1 MEQNN
6 YNVTQDMVNKLSDGQ
21 KFSNFL
27 ELSTYL
33 NILNKN
39 RKPLGGNS
47 KKHFLED
54 LNRFVEFKKEGK
66 RFIIVKIR
74 SDNEVLPPL
83 PTRNKGKFSL
93 RLQNQIAYH
102 LLKECDGSGWM

>member
-39 RKPLGGNS
+39 GKPLGGNS
-47 KKHFLED
+47 KNTSL
-54 LNRFVEFKKEGK
+54 
-66 RFIIVKIR
+66 KI
-74 SDNEVLPPL
+74 
-83 PTRNKGKFSL
+83 
-93 RLQNQIAYH
+93 
-102 LLKECDGSGWM
+102 